1 MYIKQSIMYTLTRQ
15 DTAEKLWISTRSV
28 DRYIKSGKLRSKKD
42 GKIIFIHTQDVTH
55 MIGTSWVSNPEVII
69 PDKKAERVENS
80 QNYSE
85 SSYTQTKK
93 QDQSQS
99 IIDVQSR
106 TTLEKIYL
114 DLRSELQTK
123 DKTIQDLSVRLG
135 QAQEIAK
142 NSVSLIEFKK
152 SQYLLEESKWHL
164 SYELEDVKNEKQDLE
179 HKLKYEKSTNY
190 ILITFC
196 IILVIGVWTLW
207 FLKI

>member
-1 MYIKQSIMYTLTRQ
+1 
-15 DTAEKLWISTRSV
+15 
-28 DRYIKSGKLRSKKD
+28 
-42 GKIIFIHTQDVTH
+42 